1 MARVKILQGVDE
13 GTRSGDSA
21 KDKCQ
26 VIYEKEIEFPAGPAG
41 QQRFEV
47 ELNIDKEESLCVKIS
62 REGEQA
68 EPVKIT
74 SKQGTLPPEEKARL
88 IEERKQLRKD
98 RR

>member
-1 MARVKILQGVDE
+1 
-13 GTRSGDSA
+13 
-21 KDKCQ
+21 
-26 VIYEKEIEFPAGPAG
+26 
-41 QQRFEV
+41 
-47 ELNIDKEESLCVKIS
+47 LNIDKEESLCVKIS

-88 IEERKQLRKD
+88 IEERKQLREN